1 MHPKNEFVKLTTF
14 LAPTIEIP
22 PVDYVMRPLETTLGP
37 VMTIRTHNK
46 LGFMGRKCA
55 ENRLREENRQKI
67 ANGNTCNVEIQKR
80 RRPGAVNLP

>member
-1 MHPKNEFVKLTTF
+1 MKLTAF

-22 PVDYVMRPLETTLGP
+22 PVDYVMRLPETTLGP

-55 ENRLREENRQKI
+55 EDCLREENRRKI
-67 ANGNTCNVEIQKR
+67 AYAKTSNAEKIRKASR
-80 RRPGAVNLP
+80 